1 MNKYTANMVQT
12 EELNGGAAQETG
24 FGAKRSAG
32 VAPRTEKVSEVIAR
46 QIVKDI
52 VSSEMTPGTML
63 PAETQMLDRFKV
75 GRASLREAL
84 RILEVNGLIVIKSG
98 PGGGPIVSEP
108 NGADFGR
115 MAALYFEMSGATMR
129 ELVDARLIIEPIM
142 ARRAALHQDAR
153 VVQELNELVTDAERV
168 DLQNPDEYGRVSS
181 DFHAAITG
189 SSGNRIVDLFGQAI
203 KEVFM
208 ERINGM
214 VFPTKDRERI
224 RAEHQAVID
233 AIAAGDADLA
243 ERLMHA
249 HMEEFA
255 EQMAKRYP
263 GLMDEV
269 VAWR

>member
-1 MNKYTANMVQT
+1 MAQGG
-12 EELNGGAAQETG
+12 EPNGSESHETG

-32 VAPRTEKVSEVIAR
+32 LAPRTEKVSEVIAR

-52 VSSEMTPGTML
+52 VNRGMTPGTML
-63 PAETQMLDRFKV
+63 PPETQMLERFKV

-108 NGADFGR
+108 DSVDFGR

-142 ARRAALHQDAR
+142 ARRAAIRQDAT
-153 VVQELNELVTDAERV
+153 VVGELNGLVTDAAAIDSSNAES
-168 DLQNPDEYGRVSS
+168 YGRVSS
-181 DFHAAITG
+181 DFHSAITG
-189 SSGNRIVDLFGQAI
+189 ASGNRILDLFGRAI

-214 VFPTKDRERI
+214 VFPAKDRDRI
-224 RAEHQAVID
+224 RDDHQAVID
-233 AIAAGDADLA
+233 AIADGDADLA
-243 ERLMHA
+243 ENLMHA